1 MATNS
6 NKGTIMYR
14 KVARTP
20 QTGENKGK
28 TLYYA
33 TAVTNRE
40 VSFEEFI
47 SHIASHNTPY
57 SRGTIKG
64 LTTDV
69 LDCLQ
74 ELILD
79 GKSVRLGDLGLF
91 SIGIS
96 SRGETTAAKVT
107 ADSVQDVHLIL
118 RNTKSW
124 SNKALRELVNL
135 RAYNSYGTDTD
146 ADAGPT
152 TPGDPGSK
160 GDGGGTTQPGGE
172 DSGSGNVGL

>member
-1 MATNS
+1 M
-6 NKGTIMYR
+6 
-14 KVARTP
+14 
-20 QTGENKGK
+20 
-28 TLYYA
+28 
-33 TAVTNRE
+33 
-40 VSFEEFI
+40 
-47 SHIASHNTPY
+47 
-57 SRGTIKG
+57 
-64 LTTDV
+64 
-69 LDCLQ
+69 
-74 ELILD
+74 
-79 GKSVRLGDLGLF
+79 RLGDPGLF

-152 TPGDPGSK
+152 TPGDSGSK

-172 DSGSGNVGL
+172 DSGNVGL

>member
-152 TPGDPGSK
+152 QPGGAGSK

-172 DSGSGNVGL
+172 DSGNVGL

>member
-1 MATNS
+1 MATNNS
-6 NKGTIMYR
+6 TKGTILYR

-20 QTGENKGK
+20 QTGENAGK

-33 TAVTNRE
+33 TAVTDRE
-40 VSFEEFI
+40 VDFEQFI
-47 SHIASHNTPY
+47 SHIAGHNSPF

-91 SIGIS
+91 SLGIS
-96 SRGETTAAKVT
+96 SRGETTAAKVS
-107 ADSVQDVHLIL
+107 ADSIQDVHLIV

-124 SNKALRELVNL
+124 SNKALKELCNL
-135 RAYNSYGTDTD
+135 KAYKTRGSEDETDD
-146 ADAGPT
+146 NGGSGST
-152 TPGDPGSK
+152 T
-160 GDGGGTTQPGGE
+160 GGGSTPSGGGASKDDE
-172 DSGSGNVGL
+172 NVGL